1 MNDNDKGGFAARIGA
16 MLETFGVEAT
26 KPILHGYWLG
36 LEDLSLSQVKL
47 AVANAIR
54 SRKTVPKPVELRE
67 LAGIITDPNAIAQ
80 LAFTAAMD
88 AISSHGPYK
97 TVSFQDRTINAVI
110 RSMGGWPNFCARFTD
125 AESEKWVRIDFIRG
139 YTNYANRPVSDEAT
153 APLVGIS
160 EVENNRPATPK
171 LIGCDWAKSTT
182 VMLPSAKV
190 EPVRM
195 IELKRVDYENR
206 N

>member
-1 MNDNDKGGFAARIGA
+1 MKEIEKAGFAICIGA

-26 KPILHGYWLG
+26 DPILHGYWLG
-36 LEDLSLSQVKL
+36 LEDLALDQVKL

-67 LAGIITDPNAIAQ
+67 LAGLITDPNAIAQ
-80 LAFTAAMD
+80 LAFSKAMD

-139 YTNYANRPVSDEAT
+139 YTNYANRPVSEEAT
-153 APLVGIS
+153 APLIGIS
-160 EVENNRPATPK
+160 EVTNNQPATPK
-171 LIGCDWAKSTT
+171 LIGCDWSKSNPVLLAT
-182 VMLPSAKV
+182 SARREV
-190 EPVRM
+190 VPM
-195 IELKRVDYENR
+195 IELKKAE
-206 N
+206 